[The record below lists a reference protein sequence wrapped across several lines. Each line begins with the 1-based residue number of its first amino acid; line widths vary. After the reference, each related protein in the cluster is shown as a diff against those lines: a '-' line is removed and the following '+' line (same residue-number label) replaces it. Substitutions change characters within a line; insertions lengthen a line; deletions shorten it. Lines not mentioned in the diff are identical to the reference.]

1 MGFVDSLKTR
11 GINGTIRQGMLK
23 ALGLDKQKEEIDSLY
38 YYLNSF
44 CDITSLPP
52 TKNKNLRDLQLG
64 ILELLKIFHK
74 LCKKHNLT
82 YWLDSGN
89 LLGAYRHKGFIPW
102 DDDMDVAMPR
112 EDYEK
117 VIPLLKPELEK
128 YGIIVGPGG
137 IYDDRDILQRLGVNY
152 KTAETGIWMD
162 IFPVDLIK
170 SNKPLYKARPIV
182 ERAVNEY
189 LVYYKKNR
197 KRLSPS
203 ALSEKKA
210 YFFSKYEEF
219 DDGDYSIFLLY
230 PEFDE
235 KAHCV
240 SKEDLFPLVEMEYE
254 GIMFPVPTNTPNYLK
269 EYYGENYM
277 AFPRTGIEH
286 HLDPDGSTAST
297 RAIRHGIDME
307 KEIQHLKE
315 IYDSI

>member
-1 MGFVDSLKTR
+1 MGFVDSIKTR

-82 YWLDSGN
+82 YWLENGN

-182 ERAVNEY
+182 ERAVSEY

-210 YFFSKYEEF
+210 
-219 DDGDYSIFLLY
+219 
-230 PEFDE
+230 
-235 KAHCV
+235 
-240 SKEDLFPLVEMEYE
+240 
-254 GIMFPVPTNTPNYLK
+254 
-269 EYYGENYM
+269 
-277 AFPRTGIEH
+277 
-286 HLDPDGSTAST
+286 
-297 RAIRHGIDME
+297 
-307 KEIQHLKE
+307 
-315 IYDSI
+315 

>member
-11 GINGTIRQGMLK
+11 GINGTIRQGILK

-210 YFFSKYEEF
+210 YFFSTYKEF
-219 DDGDYSIFLLY
+219 DDGDHSIFLLY

-240 SKEDLFPLVEMEYE
+240 SK
-254 GIMFPVPTNTPNYLK
+254 GNYSV
-269 EYYGENYM
+269 M
-277 AFPRTGIEH
+277 PRIT
-286 HLDPDGSTAST
+286 
-297 RAIRHGIDME
+297 
-307 KEIQHLKE
+307 
-315 IYDSI
+315 

>member
-1 MGFVDSLKTR
+1 M
-11 GINGTIRQGMLK
+11 
-23 ALGLDKQKEEIDSLY
+23 
-38 YYLNSF
+38 
-44 CDITSLPP
+44 
-52 TKNKNLRDLQLG
+52 
-64 ILELLKIFHK
+64 
-74 LCKKHNLT
+74 
-82 YWLDSGN
+82 
-89 LLGAYRHKGFIPW
+89 
-102 DDDMDVAMPR
+102 
-112 EDYEK
+112 
-117 VIPLLKPELEK
+117 
-128 YGIIVGPGG
+128 GPGG

-182 ERAVNEY
+182 KRAVSEY

-254 GIMFPVPTNTPNYLK
+254 GIMFPVPNNTPNYLK
-269 EYYGENYM
+269 
-277 AFPRTGIEH
+277 
-286 HLDPDGSTAST
+286 
-297 RAIRHGIDME
+297 
-307 KEIQHLKE
+307 
-315 IYDSI
+315 

>member
-1 MGFVDSLKTR
+1 
-11 GINGTIRQGMLK
+11 MLK

-152 KTAETGIWMD
+152 KTAETNGYMD
-162 IFPVDLIK
+162 GYISCRFNQK
-170 SNKPLYKARPIV
+170 
-182 ERAVNEY
+182 
-189 LVYYKKNR
+189 
-197 KRLSPS
+197 
-203 ALSEKKA
+203 
-210 YFFSKYEEF
+210 
-219 DDGDYSIFLLY
+219 
-230 PEFDE
+230 
-235 KAHCV
+235 
-240 SKEDLFPLVEMEYE
+240 
-254 GIMFPVPTNTPNYLK
+254 
-269 EYYGENYM
+269 
-277 AFPRTGIEH
+277 
-286 HLDPDGSTAST
+286 
-297 RAIRHGIDME
+297 
-307 KEIQHLKE
+307 
-315 IYDSI
+315 